1 MKKAI
6 FIVISMILMGIITLS
21 CSKDDIS
28 DKELKITTL
37 DGSGTW
43 NNPFKVPVGDT
54 RITAASGGF
63 LYEFPYSIGQS
74 YTIKV
79 SNFTQDLDLRV
90 VIGYGTNMGTDL
102 TNSVSEG
109 LTDEELT
116 YTFSQGDL
124 LLYIENVTNES
135 TEFTLSIA
143 KTK

>member
-6 FIVISMILMGIITLS
+6 FIVISMMLVGTLLLS
-21 CSKDDIS
+21 CSKDEVS
-28 DKELKITTL
+28 DKELKVTTL

-43 NNPFKVPVGDT
+43 NNPFKVPVGKT
-54 RITAASGGF
+54 RIASASGGF

-79 SNFTQDLDLRV
+79 SNFTQNLDLRV
-90 VIGYGTNMGTDL
+90 VIGYGPNLGTDL
-102 TNSVSEG
+102 ANSVTEG

-124 LLYIENVTNES
+124 LLYIENVTSEL
-135 TEFTLSIA
+135 TEFTLSI
-143 KTK
+143 TKN